1 MSLYFKN
8 KQGRIYHN
16 DCLKTLDFLTRKGKK
31 VDMILCDPPYGTT
44 PFSWDKTLNMNEVW
58 PFLKEIVKPHS
69 AIVMTAYQPFTT
81 MLINSNPDWFKY
93 CWVWAKSKVGDV
105 FNAKN
110 KPLRKHEDIIVFS
123 SGTTANC
130 SDKRMPYY
138 PQGLVNVNLTRKNG
152 KKQTATFS
160 PRPSHKDYY
169 TLTQTGYPSS
179 ILYFKNESKTV
190 HPTQKPLD
198 LFKYLIS
205 TYTLEGQTVLD
216 FCAGSCTTAL
226 ACADTGRKFICIEK
240 EEKYCKIGVNRME
253 SFTETV

>member
-1 MSLYFKN
+1 MSLYFKS
-8 KQGRIYHN
+8 KQGRLYHN
-16 DCLKTLDFLTRKGKK
+16 NCLKTLDFLVRKGKK

-44 PFSWDKTLNMNEVW
+44 PLSWDKTLNMNEVW

-81 MLINSNPDWFKY
+81 MLINSNLDWFKY

-110 KPLRKHEDIIVFS
+110 KPLRKHEDILVFS

-130 SDKRMPYY
+130 SKNRMPYY
-138 PQGLVNVNLTRKNG
+138 PQGLKDADLVGRNDEKLRAG
-152 KKQTATFS
+152 FA
-160 PRPSHKDYY
+160 PRPSHKKTYVQS
-169 TLTQTGYPSS
+169 QTNYPSS
-179 ILYFKNESKTV
+179 ILYFNNEVKTV
-190 HPTQKPLD
+190 HPTQKPLA
-198 LFKYLIS
+198 LFQYLIS

-226 ACADTGRKFICIEK
+226 ACISTGRKFICIER
-240 EEKYCKIGVNRME
+240 EEKYCDISKNRIE
-253 SFTETV
+253 SFMETV